1 MATIP
6 IAKGEL
12 QASIGERFRAVR
24 RSRGVWLRDIAT
36 ALRCSVNTIRW
47 HETGA
52 RMLRAD
58 AIVEAA
64 ALLGVP
70 ASVLLGE
77 TDLIIEEG
85 NENVVSE

>member
-1 MATIP
+1 
-6 IAKGEL
+6 
-12 QASIGERFRAVR
+12 
-24 RSRGVWLRDIAT
+24 
-36 ALRCSVNTIRW
+36 
-47 HETGA
+47 
-52 RMLRAD
+52 MLRAD

-77 TDLIIEEG
+77 TDFIIEEG